1 MDIAELVRECVAC
14 PLAWRGSGVPGEY
27 VDNRGSF
34 HFGEDKTMYS
44 IYPPPAEST
53 EVMVIGEAPGAVE
66 QAEGRPFVGDSGQ
79 LLRSLLADCGLTAYY
94 LTNIVKHRPNAKSG
108 KQQPPDET
116 ATRACSPWLRA
127 ELASVRPSKIILLGK
142 VAAKWFTPGLMFSSM
157 SDSVGKNPSVVSIV
171 NSEFTHAEYP
181 GVRFLVL
188 YHPAYFLH
196 NRTAPW
202 VNRQV
207 NDWKRAVR
215 NFLGAEIPYYPIE
228 KVECATHR

>member
-1 MDIAELVRECVAC
+1 MDIISLIQECTAC
-14 PLAWRGSGVPGEY
+14 PLAWRGKGVPGEY
-27 VDNRGSF
+27 V
-34 HFGEDKTMYS
+34 GEV
-44 IYPPPAEST
+44 T
-53 EVMVIGEAPGAVE
+53 EHIGLERTVVIGEAPGAVE

-127 ELASVRPSKIILLGK
+127 ELVSVRPSKIILLGK

-196 NRTAPW
+196 SRTAPW
-202 VNRQV
+202 INRAV

-215 NFLGAEIPYYPIE
+215 NFLGAEIPYYQIE
-228 KVECATHR
+228 KVECATPR